1 MSVNQIQINK
11 LLCLGILFFMIGCSP
26 SPEKLIEQRR
36 AAVNLKLDDIAAIG
50 RKVNENIP
58 LKQEN
63 ITINREPISFG
74 PSSEKTNAVVVGPEH
89 FENSKLDVA
98 DFSIS
103 MDQPFEDVHSLLKS
117 GKLANGKPPY
127 DSEVV
132 GRVFDTIMDLRYI
145 LVVRIGQF
153 NPPSVQGA
161 SFSSGWCTGEVQ
173 LYEIKN
179 RLLLGGFRFKA
190 QNSDKI
196 ELPKEGA
203 NLHLVGDLR
212 KNVIKVIRSEFKKR
226 YPDGNPPLA
235 GG

>member
-1 MSVNQIQINK
+1 MSVNQNQINK
-11 LLCLGILFFMIGCSP
+11 LLCLGMMFFMIGCSP

-36 AAVNLKLDDIAAIG
+36 TELNLKLDDITAIG
-50 RKVNENIP
+50 RKVQENIP

-74 PSSEKTNAVVVGPEH
+74 PSSERTNAVAVGPEH
-89 FENSKLDVA
+89 FENGKLDVA
-98 DFSIS
+98 DFPIS
-103 MDQPFEDVHSLLKS
+103 LDQPFADVNSLLKN
-117 GKLANGKPPY
+117 GKLANGTLPS

-132 GRVFDTIMDLRYI
+132 ARVFNNIMDLRYI
-145 LVVRIGQF
+145 LVVRIAQF
-153 NPPSVQGA
+153 NPPAVQGA
-161 SFSSGWCTGEVQ
+161 SFSSGWCTGEVH

-190 QNSDKI
+190 KNSDNI

-203 NLHLVGDLR
+203 QLYLVGDLR
-212 KNVIKVIRSEFKKR
+212 KNVIKIIRAEFKKR

-235 GG
+235 GS